1 MKKDGFTLVE
11 LLAVVIIL
19 AIISLFVMPK
29 VADLIKSGNSTN
41 TSIIEQKLLT
51 VARTYTNDYD
61 TRFFNRFVN
70 VGYASIITKDELIDA
85 GLVTSDE
92 GALVED
98 FRGVRVELLDNNK
111 IKYTIARLGDS
122 NDYTNEELYQMI
134 KQLQDDNKVLASQIT
149 NNTTSGSMFLKVY
162 PVGSI
167 YISTSSENPGN
178 IYGGT
183 WELLWSDYDY
193 KYIASQ
199 VDYPEY
205 SSTTT
210 AGATDTKNIS
220 GAYSKLFTNLEN
232 YFEEQNGYKY
242 KYRFSFSGSTTN
254 NISMYLKINNV
265 RVTDELTTWSVKDFR
280 APNISNKFYELGSD
294 IKALSLASLRP
305 GYNGDGYIY
314 QIVSNT
320 VSSGDYYAWDITKHL
335 YLVSNDKF
343 YKWKRTA

>member
-70 VGYASIITKDELIDA
+70 TGYASIITKDELIDA

-92 GALVED
+92 VALIED

-183 WELLWSDYDY
+183 WEEYGKGRTLVGVDSNDSDFSTVEKLGGEKTHTLTIDEMPSHSHRFKNGEYDAISILY
-193 KYIASQ
+193 DDGSNKWYGI
-199 VDYPEY
+199 PINNGFTF
-205 SSTTT
+205 SSKQIQI
-210 AGATDTKNIS
+210 TDTGGSQAHN
-220 GAYSKLFTNLEN
+220 NLQP
-232 YFEEQNGYKY
+232 YI
-242 KYRFSFSGSTTN
+242 TTY
-254 NISMYLKINNV
+254 M
-265 RVTDELTTWSVKDFR
+265 
-280 APNISNKFYELGSD
+280 
-294 IKALSLASLRP
+294 
-305 GYNGDGYIY
+305 
-314 QIVSNT
+314 
-320 VSSGDYYAWDITKHL
+320 
-335 YLVSNDKF
+335 
-343 YKWKRTA
+343 WKRTA

>member
-41 TSIIEQKLLT
+41 ISIIEQKLLT

-70 VGYASIITKDELIDA
+70 TGYASIITKDELIDA

-92 GALVED
+92 VSLVED

-134 KQLQDDNKVLASQIT
+134 NDLKNDIKTLSSQIT
-149 NNTTSGSMFLKVY
+149 NNTTSGNIFLKSY

-183 WELLWSDYDY
+183 WEEYGKGRTLVGVDSSDSDFSTVEKLGGEKTHTLTIDEMPSHNHVERMFLDQSGYFEVKPAGYAYY
-193 KYIASQ
+193 KYSTQ
-199 VDYPEY
+199 
-205 SSTTT
+205 SSNVI
-210 AGATDTKNIS
+210 GW
-220 GAYSKLFTNLEN
+220 TNT
-232 YFEEQNGYKY
+232 Q
-242 KYRFSFSGSTTN
+242 
-254 NISMYLKINNV
+254 
-265 RVTDELTTWSVKDFR
+265 
-280 APNISNKFYELGSD
+280 ISNINYWRIGDTEDKGGSQAHN
-294 IKALSLASLRP
+294 ILQP
-305 GYNGDGYIY
+305 YITTY
-314 QIVSNT
+314 M
-320 VSSGDYYAWDITKHL
+320 
-335 YLVSNDKF
+335 
-343 YKWKRTA
+343 WKRTA

>member
-41 TSIIEQKLLT
+41 KSIIEQKLLA

-92 GALVED
+92 VALVED

-122 NDYTNEELYQMI
+122 NDYTLDELYQMI
-134 KQLQDDNKVLASQIT
+134 KQLQDDNKVLSSQIT

-183 WELLWSDYDY
+183 WEEYGKGRTLVGVDSSDSDFSTVEKLGGEKTHTLTIDEMPNHAHGLLQTYNVPTGSGSGG
-193 KYIASQ
+193 IALSHF
-199 VDYPEY
+199 
-205 SSTTT
+205 T
-210 AGATDTKNIS
+210 AGYIPSGLTESVGGSQAHNILQP
-220 GAYSKLFTNLEN
+220 YI
-232 YFEEQNGYKY
+232 
-242 KYRFSFSGSTTN
+242 TTY
-254 NISMYLKINNV
+254 M
-265 RVTDELTTWSVKDFR
+265 
-280 APNISNKFYELGSD
+280 
-294 IKALSLASLRP
+294 
-305 GYNGDGYIY
+305 
-314 QIVSNT
+314 
-320 VSSGDYYAWDITKHL
+320 
-335 YLVSNDKF
+335 
-343 YKWKRTA
+343 WKRTA

>member
-41 TSIIEQKLLT
+41 KSIIEQKLLA

-85 GLVTSDE
+85 GLVTKDE
-92 GALVED
+92 VALIEN

-111 IKYTIARLGDS
+111 IKYTIAKLGDS

-134 KQLQDDNKVLASQIT
+134 NDLKNDIKTLSSQIT

-183 WELLWSDYDY
+183 WEEYGKGRTLVGVDSNDSDFSTVEKLGGEKTHTLTIDEMP
-193 KYIASQ
+193 SHNHVERMFLDQ
-199 VDYPEY
+199 SGY
-205 SSTTT
+205 SSVKP
-210 AGATDTKNIS
+210 AGY
-220 GAYSKLFTNLEN
+220 AY
-232 YFEEQNGYKY
+232 YIY
-242 KYRFSFSGSTTN
+242 STQ
-254 NISMYLKINNV
+254 SSNV
-265 RVTDELTTWSVKDFR
+265 ITW
-280 APNISNKFYELGSD
+280 ANAQISNMNYWRIGDTEDKGGSQ
-294 IKALSLASLRP
+294 AHNNLQP
-305 GYNGDGYIY
+305 YITTY
-314 QIVSNT
+314 M
-320 VSSGDYYAWDITKHL
+320 
-335 YLVSNDKF
+335 
-343 YKWKRTA
+343 WKRTA

>member
-70 VGYASIITKDELIDA
+70 VGYASIITKDDLIDA

-92 GALVED
+92 VALIED

-122 NDYTNEELYQMI
+122 NDYTLDELYQMI

-183 WELLWSDYDY
+183 WEEYGKGRTLVGVDSNDSDFSTVEKLGGEKTHTLTIDEMPSHSHQFKNGEYDAVSILY
-193 KYIASQ
+193 DNGSNKWYGI
-199 VDYPEY
+199 PINNGFTF
-205 SSTTT
+205 SSKQIQI
-210 AGATDTKNIS
+210 TDTGGSQAHN
-220 GAYSKLFTNLEN
+220 NLQP
-232 YFEEQNGYKY
+232 YI
-242 KYRFSFSGSTTN
+242 TTY
-254 NISMYLKINNV
+254 M
-265 RVTDELTTWSVKDFR
+265 
-280 APNISNKFYELGSD
+280 
-294 IKALSLASLRP
+294 
-305 GYNGDGYIY
+305 
-314 QIVSNT
+314 
-320 VSSGDYYAWDITKHL
+320 
-335 YLVSNDKF
+335 
-343 YKWKRTA
+343 WKRTA

>member
-92 GALVED
+92 VSLVED

-134 KQLQDDNKVLASQIT
+134 NDLKNDIKTLSSQIT
-149 NNTTSGSMFLKVY
+149 NNTTSSNMFLKVY

-183 WELLWSDYDY
+183 WEEYGKGRTLVGVDSSDPDFSTVE
-193 KYIASQ
+193 KLGGEKSHTLTIDEMPSHNHVERMFLDQ
-199 VDYPEY
+199 SGY
-205 SSTTT
+205 SSVKP
-210 AGATDTKNIS
+210 AGY
-220 GAYSKLFTNLEN
+220 AY
-232 YFEEQNGYKY
+232 
-242 KYRFSFSGSTTN
+242 
-254 NISMYLKINNV
+254 
-265 RVTDELTTWSVKDFR
+265 
-280 APNISNKFYELGSD
+280 
-294 IKALSLASLRP
+294 
-305 GYNGDGYIY
+305 YIY
-314 QIVSNT
+314 STQSSN
-320 VSSGDYYAWDITKHL
+320 VITWTNTKL
-335 YLVSNDKF
+335 SNVNYWKIGVTEDKGGSQAHNNLQP
-343 YKWKRTA
+343 YITTYMWKRTA

>member
-41 TSIIEQKLLT
+41 ISIIEQKLLT

-70 VGYASIITKDELIDA
+70 TGYASIITKDELIDA

-92 GALVED
+92 VSLVED

-134 KQLQDDNKVLASQIT
+134 NDLKNDIKTLSSQIT
-149 NNTTSGSMFLKVY
+149 NNTTSGNIFLKSY

-183 WELLWSDYDY
+183 WEEYGKGRTLVGVDSSDSDFSTVEKLGGEKTHTLTIDAMPSHNHVERMFLDQSGYFEVKPAGYAYY
-193 KYIASQ
+193 KYSTQ
-199 VDYPEY
+199 
-205 SSTTT
+205 SSNVI
-210 AGATDTKNIS
+210 GW
-220 GAYSKLFTNLEN
+220 TNT
-232 YFEEQNGYKY
+232 Q
-242 KYRFSFSGSTTN
+242 
-254 NISMYLKINNV
+254 
-265 RVTDELTTWSVKDFR
+265 
-280 APNISNKFYELGSD
+280 ISNINYWRIGDTEDKGGSQAHN
-294 IKALSLASLRP
+294 ILQP
-305 GYNGDGYIY
+305 YITTY
-314 QIVSNT
+314 M
-320 VSSGDYYAWDITKHL
+320 
-335 YLVSNDKF
+335 
-343 YKWKRTA
+343 WKRTA

>member
-70 VGYASIITKDELIDA
+70 TGYASIITKDELIDA

-92 GALVED
+92 VALVED

-134 KQLQDDNKVLASQIT
+134 NDLKNDIKTLSSQIT
-149 NNTTSGSMFLKVY
+149 NNTTSGNIFLKSY

-183 WELLWSDYDY
+183 WEEYGKGRTLVGVDSSDSDFSTVE
-193 KYIASQ
+193 KLGGEKTHTLTIDEMPSHNHVERMFLDQ
-199 VDYPEY
+199 SGY
-205 SSTTT
+205 SSVKP
-210 AGATDTKNIS
+210 AGY
-220 GAYSKLFTNLEN
+220 AY
-232 YFEEQNGYKY
+232 
-242 KYRFSFSGSTTN
+242 
-254 NISMYLKINNV
+254 
-265 RVTDELTTWSVKDFR
+265 
-280 APNISNKFYELGSD
+280 
-294 IKALSLASLRP
+294 
-305 GYNGDGYIY
+305 YIY
-314 QIVSNT
+314 STQSSN
-320 VSSGDYYAWDITKHL
+320 VITWTNTKL
-335 YLVSNDKF
+335 SNVNYWKIGVTEDKGGSQAHNNLQP
-343 YKWKRTA
+343 YITTYMWKRTA

>member
-1 MKKDGFTLVE
+1 MKKKKGFTLVE

-70 VGYASIITKDELIDA
+70 TGYASIITKDELIDA

-92 GALVED
+92 VSLVED

-122 NDYTNEELYQMI
+122 NDYTLDELYQMI

-149 NNTTSGSMFLKVY
+149 NNTTSGNIFLKSY

-167 YISTSSENPGN
+167 YISSSSENPGN

-183 WELLWSDYDY
+183 WEEYAKGRTLVGVDSSDSDFSTVEKLGGEKTHSHKFKIGYYPYYGGLIGSDDRGVVAYDY
-193 KYIASQ
+193 STKKWVYGSLDSEMPDSGRANSGFANSPMEMEAHKYSI
-199 VDYPEY
+199 Y
-205 SSTTT
+205 STTT
-210 AGATDTKNIS
+210 SAEILPP
-220 GAYSKLFTNLEN
+220 YI
-232 YFEEQNGYKY
+232 
-242 KYRFSFSGSTTN
+242 TTY
-254 NISMYLKINNV
+254 M
-265 RVTDELTTWSVKDFR
+265 
-280 APNISNKFYELGSD
+280 
-294 IKALSLASLRP
+294 
-305 GYNGDGYIY
+305 
-314 QIVSNT
+314 
-320 VSSGDYYAWDITKHL
+320 
-335 YLVSNDKF
+335 
-343 YKWKRTA
+343 WKRTA

>member
-41 TSIIEQKLLT
+41 ASIIEQKLLT

-70 VGYASIITKDELIDA
+70 TGYASIITKDELIDA

-92 GALVED
+92 VALVED

-134 KQLQDDNKVLASQIT
+134 NDLKNDIKTLSSQIT
-149 NNTTSGSMFLKVY
+149 NNTTSGNIFLKSY

-183 WELLWSDYDY
+183 WEEYGKGRTLVGVDSSDSDFSTVEKLGGEKTHTLTIDEMPSHNHVERMFLDQSGYFEVKPAGYAYY
-193 KYIASQ
+193 KYSTQ
-199 VDYPEY
+199 
-205 SSTTT
+205 SSNVI
-210 AGATDTKNIS
+210 GW
-220 GAYSKLFTNLEN
+220 TNT
-232 YFEEQNGYKY
+232 Q
-242 KYRFSFSGSTTN
+242 
-254 NISMYLKINNV
+254 
-265 RVTDELTTWSVKDFR
+265 
-280 APNISNKFYELGSD
+280 ISNINYWRIGDTEDKGGSQAHN
-294 IKALSLASLRP
+294 ILQP
-305 GYNGDGYIY
+305 YITTY
-314 QIVSNT
+314 M
-320 VSSGDYYAWDITKHL
+320 
-335 YLVSNDKF
+335 
-343 YKWKRTA
+343 WKRTA

>member
-70 VGYASIITKDELIDA
+70 TGYASIITKDELIDA

-92 GALVED
+92 VALVED

-134 KQLQDDNKVLASQIT
+134 NDLKNDIKTLSSQIT
-149 NNTTSGSMFLKVY
+149 NNTTSGNIFLKSY

-183 WELLWSDYDY
+183 WEEYGKGRTLVGVDSSDSDFSTVE
-193 KYIASQ
+193 KLGGEKSHTLTIDEMPSHNHVERMFLDQ
-199 VDYPEY
+199 SGY
-205 SSTTT
+205 SSVKP
-210 AGATDTKNIS
+210 AGY
-220 GAYSKLFTNLEN
+220 AY
-232 YFEEQNGYKY
+232 
-242 KYRFSFSGSTTN
+242 
-254 NISMYLKINNV
+254 
-265 RVTDELTTWSVKDFR
+265 
-280 APNISNKFYELGSD
+280 
-294 IKALSLASLRP
+294 
-305 GYNGDGYIY
+305 YIY
-314 QIVSNT
+314 STQSSN
-320 VSSGDYYAWDITKHL
+320 VITWTNTKL
-335 YLVSNDKF
+335 SNVNYWKIGVTEDKGGSQAHNNLQP
-343 YKWKRTA
+343 YITTYMWKRTA

>member
-29 VADLIKSGNSTN
+29 VADLIKSGNSTS

-70 VGYASIITKDELIDA
+70 TGYASIITKDELIDA

-92 GALVED
+92 VALVED

-134 KQLQDDNKVLASQIT
+134 NDLKNDIKTLSSQIT
-149 NNTTSGSMFLKVY
+149 NNTTSGNIFLKSY

-183 WELLWSDYDY
+183 WEEYGKGRTLVGVDSSDSDFSTVEKLGGEKTHTLTIDEMPSHNHVERMFLDQSGYFEVKPAGYAYY
-193 KYIASQ
+193 KYSTQ
-199 VDYPEY
+199 
-205 SSTTT
+205 SSNVI
-210 AGATDTKNIS
+210 GW
-220 GAYSKLFTNLEN
+220 TNT
-232 YFEEQNGYKY
+232 Q
-242 KYRFSFSGSTTN
+242 
-254 NISMYLKINNV
+254 
-265 RVTDELTTWSVKDFR
+265 
-280 APNISNKFYELGSD
+280 ISNINYWRIGDTEDKGGSQAHN
-294 IKALSLASLRP
+294 ILQP
-305 GYNGDGYIY
+305 YITTY
-314 QIVSNT
+314 M
-320 VSSGDYYAWDITKHL
+320 
-335 YLVSNDKF
+335 
-343 YKWKRTA
+343 WKRTA

>member
-41 TSIIEQKLLT
+41 ASIIEQKLLT

-70 VGYASIITKDELIDA
+70 TGYASIITKDELIDA

-92 GALVED
+92 VALVED

-134 KQLQDDNKVLASQIT
+134 NDLKNDIKTLSSQIT
-149 NNTTSGSMFLKVY
+149 NNTTSSNMFLKVY

-183 WELLWSDYDY
+183 WEEYGKGRTLVGVDSSDPDFSTVE
-193 KYIASQ
+193 KLGGEKSHTLTIDEMPSHNHVERMFLDQ
-199 VDYPEY
+199 SGY
-205 SSTTT
+205 SSVKP
-210 AGATDTKNIS
+210 AGY
-220 GAYSKLFTNLEN
+220 AY
-232 YFEEQNGYKY
+232 
-242 KYRFSFSGSTTN
+242 
-254 NISMYLKINNV
+254 
-265 RVTDELTTWSVKDFR
+265 
-280 APNISNKFYELGSD
+280 
-294 IKALSLASLRP
+294 
-305 GYNGDGYIY
+305 YIY
-314 QIVSNT
+314 STQSSN
-320 VSSGDYYAWDITKHL
+320 VITWTNTKL
-335 YLVSNDKF
+335 SNVNYWKIGVTEDKGGSQAHNNLQP
-343 YKWKRTA
+343 YITTYMWKRTA

>member
-41 TSIIEQKLLT
+41 KSIIEQKLLA

-92 GALVED
+92 VALIEN

-111 IKYTIARLGDS
+111 IKYTIAKLGDS

-134 KQLQDDNKVLASQIT
+134 KQLQDDNKVLSSQIT

-183 WELLWSDYDY
+183 WEEYGKGRTLVGVDSNDSDFSTVEKLGGEKTHTLTIDEMP
-193 KYIASQ
+193 SHNHVERMFLDQ
-199 VDYPEY
+199 SGY
-205 SSTTT
+205 SSVKP
-210 AGATDTKNIS
+210 AGY
-220 GAYSKLFTNLEN
+220 AY
-232 YFEEQNGYKY
+232 YIY
-242 KYRFSFSGSTTN
+242 STQ
-254 NISMYLKINNV
+254 SSNV
-265 RVTDELTTWSVKDFR
+265 ITW
-280 APNISNKFYELGSD
+280 ANAQISNMNYWRIGDTEDKGGSQ
-294 IKALSLASLRP
+294 AHNNLQP
-305 GYNGDGYIY
+305 YITTY
-314 QIVSNT
+314 M
-320 VSSGDYYAWDITKHL
+320 
-335 YLVSNDKF
+335 
-343 YKWKRTA
+343 WKRTA

>member
-70 VGYASIITKDELIDA
+70 TGYASIITKDELIDA
-85 GLVTSDE
+85 GLVTGDE
-92 GALVED
+92 VALVED

-134 KQLQDDNKVLASQIT
+134 NDLKNDIKTLSSQIT
-149 NNTTSGSMFLKVY
+149 NNTTSGNIFLKSY

-183 WELLWSDYDY
+183 WEEYGKGRTLVGVDSSDSDFSTVE
-193 KYIASQ
+193 KLGGEKSHTLTIDEMPSHNHVERMFLDQ
-199 VDYPEY
+199 SGY
-205 SSTTT
+205 SSVKP
-210 AGATDTKNIS
+210 AGY
-220 GAYSKLFTNLEN
+220 AY
-232 YFEEQNGYKY
+232 
-242 KYRFSFSGSTTN
+242 
-254 NISMYLKINNV
+254 
-265 RVTDELTTWSVKDFR
+265 
-280 APNISNKFYELGSD
+280 
-294 IKALSLASLRP
+294 
-305 GYNGDGYIY
+305 YIY
-314 QIVSNT
+314 STQSSN
-320 VSSGDYYAWDITKHL
+320 VITWTNTKL
-335 YLVSNDKF
+335 SNVNYWKIGVTEDKGGSQAHNNLQP
-343 YKWKRTA
+343 YITTYMWKRTA

>member
-41 TSIIEQKLLT
+41 KSIIEQKLLT

-85 GLVTSDE
+85 GLVTKDE
-92 GALVED
+92 VALIEN

-111 IKYTIARLGDS
+111 IKYTIAKLGDS

-134 KQLQDDNKVLASQIT
+134 NDLKNDIKTLSFQIT

-183 WELLWSDYDY
+183 WEEYGKGRTLVG
-193 KYIASQ
+193 
-199 VDYPEY
+199 VD
-205 SSTTT
+205 
-210 AGATDTKNIS
+210 
-220 GAYSKLFTNLEN
+220 
-232 YFEEQNGYKY
+232 
-242 KYRFSFSGSTTN
+242 
-254 NISMYLKINNV
+254 
-265 RVTDELTTWSVKDFR
+265 
-280 APNISNKFYELGSD
+280 
-294 IKALSLASLRP
+294 
-305 GYNGDGYIY
+305 
-314 QIVSNT
+314 
-320 VSSGDYYAWDITKHL
+320 
-335 YLVSNDKF
+335 SNDSDFSTVEKLGGEKTHTLTIDEMPSHNHVERMF
-343 YKWKRTA
+343 LDNRVIQ

>member
-51 VARTYTNDYD
+51 VAKTYTNDYD

-70 VGYASIITKDELIDA
+70 TGYASIITKDELIDA

-92 GALVED
+92 VALVED

-134 KQLQDDNKVLASQIT
+134 NDLKNDIKTLSSQIT
-149 NNTTSGSMFLKVY
+149 NNTTSGNIFLKSY

-183 WELLWSDYDY
+183 WEEYGKGRTLVGVDSSDSDFSTVE
-193 KYIASQ
+193 KLGGEKSHTLTIDEMPSHNHVERMFLDQ
-199 VDYPEY
+199 SGY
-205 SSTTT
+205 SSVKP
-210 AGATDTKNIS
+210 AGY
-220 GAYSKLFTNLEN
+220 AY
-232 YFEEQNGYKY
+232 
-242 KYRFSFSGSTTN
+242 
-254 NISMYLKINNV
+254 
-265 RVTDELTTWSVKDFR
+265 
-280 APNISNKFYELGSD
+280 
-294 IKALSLASLRP
+294 
-305 GYNGDGYIY
+305 YIY
-314 QIVSNT
+314 STQSSNVIT
-320 VSSGDYYAWDITKHL
+320 WTNTKLSNVNYWKIGDTEDKGGSQAHNNLQPYITT
-335 YLVSNDKF
+335 YM
-343 YKWKRTA
+343 WKRTA

>member
-70 VGYASIITKDELIDA
+70 TGYASIITKDELIDA

-92 GALVED
+92 VALVED

-134 KQLQDDNKVLASQIT
+134 NDLKNDIKTLSSQIT
-149 NNTTSGSMFLKVY
+149 NNTTSGNIFLKSY

-167 YISTSSENPGN
+167 YISTSSENPKN

-183 WELLWSDYDY
+183 WEEYGKGRTLVGVDSSDSDFSTVE
-193 KYIASQ
+193 KLGGEKSHTLTIDEMPSHNHVERMFLDQ
-199 VDYPEY
+199 SGY
-205 SSTTT
+205 SSVKP
-210 AGATDTKNIS
+210 AGY
-220 GAYSKLFTNLEN
+220 AY
-232 YFEEQNGYKY
+232 
-242 KYRFSFSGSTTN
+242 
-254 NISMYLKINNV
+254 
-265 RVTDELTTWSVKDFR
+265 
-280 APNISNKFYELGSD
+280 
-294 IKALSLASLRP
+294 
-305 GYNGDGYIY
+305 YIY
-314 QIVSNT
+314 STQSSN
-320 VSSGDYYAWDITKHL
+320 VITWTNTKL
-335 YLVSNDKF
+335 SNVNYWKIGVTEDKGGSQAHNNLQP
-343 YKWKRTA
+343 YITTYMWKRTA

>member
-41 TSIIEQKLLT
+41 KSIIEQKLLA

-85 GLVTSDE
+85 GLVTKDE
-92 GALVED
+92 VALIEN

-111 IKYTIARLGDS
+111 IKYTIAKLGDS

-134 KQLQDDNKVLASQIT
+134 KQLQDDNKVLSTQIT
-149 NNTTSGSMFLKVY
+149 NNNTSGNIFLKVY

-183 WELLWSDYDY
+183 WEEYGKGRTLVGVDSSDSDFSTVE
-193 KYIASQ
+193 KLGGEKTHTLTIDEMPSHNHVERMFLDQ
-199 VDYPEY
+199 SGY
-205 SSTTT
+205 SSVKP
-210 AGATDTKNIS
+210 AGY
-220 GAYSKLFTNLEN
+220 AY
-232 YFEEQNGYKY
+232 YIY
-242 KYRFSFSGSTTN
+242 STQ
-254 NISMYLKINNV
+254 SSNV
-265 RVTDELTTWSVKDFR
+265 ITW
-280 APNISNKFYELGSD
+280 ANAQISNMNYWRIGDTEDKGGSQAHN
-294 IKALSLASLRP
+294 ILQP
-305 GYNGDGYIY
+305 YITTY
-314 QIVSNT
+314 M
-320 VSSGDYYAWDITKHL
+320 
-335 YLVSNDKF
+335 
-343 YKWKRTA
+343 WKRTA

>member
-70 VGYASIITKDELIDA
+70 TGYASIITKDELIDA

-92 GALVED
+92 VALVED

-111 IKYTIARLGDS
+111 IKYTIAKLGDS

-134 KQLQDDNKVLASQIT
+134 NDLKNDIKTLSSQIT
-149 NNTTSGSMFLKVY
+149 NNTTSGNIFLKSY

-183 WELLWSDYDY
+183 WEEYGKGRTLVGVDSSDNDFSTVE
-193 KYIASQ
+193 KLGGEKTHTLTIDEMPSHNHVERMFLDQ
-199 VDYPEY
+199 SGY
-205 SSTTT
+205 SSVKP
-210 AGATDTKNIS
+210 AGY
-220 GAYSKLFTNLEN
+220 AY
-232 YFEEQNGYKY
+232 
-242 KYRFSFSGSTTN
+242 
-254 NISMYLKINNV
+254 
-265 RVTDELTTWSVKDFR
+265 
-280 APNISNKFYELGSD
+280 
-294 IKALSLASLRP
+294 
-305 GYNGDGYIY
+305 YIY
-314 QIVSNT
+314 STQSSN
-320 VSSGDYYAWDITKHL
+320 VITWTNTKL
-335 YLVSNDKF
+335 SNVNYWKIGVTEDKGGSQAHNNLQP
-343 YKWKRTA
+343 YITTYMWKRTA

>member
-41 TSIIEQKLLT
+41 TSIIEQKLLA

-70 VGYASIITKDELIDA
+70 VGYASIITKDELIGA
-85 GLVTSDE
+85 GLITSDE
-92 GALVED
+92 VALVED

-122 NDYTNEELYQMI
+122 NDYTLDELYQMI
-134 KQLQDDNKVLASQIT
+134 KQLQDDNKVLSSQIT
-149 NNTTSGSMFLKVY
+149 NNTTSSNMFLKVY

-183 WELLWSDYDY
+183 WEEYGKGRTLVGVDSNDSDFSTVEKLGGEKTHTLTIDEMP
-193 KYIASQ
+193 SHNHVERMFLDQ
-199 VDYPEY
+199 SGY
-205 SSTTT
+205 SSVKP
-210 AGATDTKNIS
+210 AGY
-220 GAYSKLFTNLEN
+220 AY
-232 YFEEQNGYKY
+232 
-242 KYRFSFSGSTTN
+242 
-254 NISMYLKINNV
+254 
-265 RVTDELTTWSVKDFR
+265 
-280 APNISNKFYELGSD
+280 
-294 IKALSLASLRP
+294 
-305 GYNGDGYIY
+305 YIY
-314 QIVSNT
+314 STQSSNIIT
-320 VSSGDYYAWDITKHL
+320 WASAQMSNMNYWRIGDTDDKGGSQAHNILQPYITT
-335 YLVSNDKF
+335 YM
-343 YKWKRTA
+343 WKRTA

>member
-70 VGYASIITKDELIDA
+70 TGYASIITKDELIDA

-92 GALVED
+92 VALVED

-134 KQLQDDNKVLASQIT
+134 NDLKNDIKTLSSQIT
-149 NNTTSGSMFLKVY
+149 NNTTSGNIFLKSY

-183 WELLWSDYDY
+183 WEEYGKGRTLVGVDSSDSDFSTVEKLGGEKTHTLTIDEMPSHNHVERMFLDQSGYFEVKPVGYAYY
-193 KYIASQ
+193 KYSTQ
-199 VDYPEY
+199 
-205 SSTTT
+205 SSNVI
-210 AGATDTKNIS
+210 GW
-220 GAYSKLFTNLEN
+220 TNT
-232 YFEEQNGYKY
+232 Q
-242 KYRFSFSGSTTN
+242 
-254 NISMYLKINNV
+254 
-265 RVTDELTTWSVKDFR
+265 
-280 APNISNKFYELGSD
+280 ISNINYWRIGDTEDKGGSQAHN
-294 IKALSLASLRP
+294 ILQP
-305 GYNGDGYIY
+305 YITTY
-314 QIVSNT
+314 M
-320 VSSGDYYAWDITKHL
+320 
-335 YLVSNDKF
+335 
-343 YKWKRTA
+343 WKRTA

>member
-41 TSIIEQKLLT
+41 KSIIEQKLLA

-85 GLVTSDE
+85 GLVTKDE
-92 GALVED
+92 VALIEN

-111 IKYTIARLGDS
+111 IKYTIAKLGDS

-134 KQLQDDNKVLASQIT
+134 NDLKNDIKTLSSQIT

-183 WELLWSDYDY
+183 WEEYGKGRTLVGVDSNDSDFSTVEKLGGEKTHTLTIDEMP
-193 KYIASQ
+193 SHNHVERMFLDQ
-199 VDYPEY
+199 SGY
-205 SSTTT
+205 SSVKP
-210 AGATDTKNIS
+210 AGY
-220 GAYSKLFTNLEN
+220 AY
-232 YFEEQNGYKY
+232 
-242 KYRFSFSGSTTN
+242 
-254 NISMYLKINNV
+254 
-265 RVTDELTTWSVKDFR
+265 
-280 APNISNKFYELGSD
+280 
-294 IKALSLASLRP
+294 
-305 GYNGDGYIY
+305 YIY
-314 QIVSNT
+314 STQSSNVIT
-320 VSSGDYYAWDITKHL
+320 WANTQLSNINYWRIGDTEDKGGSQAHNNLQPYITT
-335 YLVSNDKF
+335 YM
-343 YKWKRTA
+343 WKRTA

>member
-41 TSIIEQKLLT
+41 KSIIEQKLLA

-92 GALVED
+92 VALIEN

-111 IKYTIARLGDS
+111 IKYTIAKLGDS

-134 KQLQDDNKVLASQIT
+134 NDLKNDIKTLSFQIT

-183 WELLWSDYDY
+183 WEEYGKGRTLVGVDSNDSDFSTVEKLGGEKTHTLTIDEMP
-193 KYIASQ
+193 SHNHVERMFLDQ
-199 VDYPEY
+199 SGY
-205 SSTTT
+205 SSVKP
-210 AGATDTKNIS
+210 AGY
-220 GAYSKLFTNLEN
+220 AY
-232 YFEEQNGYKY
+232 YIY
-242 KYRFSFSGSTTN
+242 STQ
-254 NISMYLKINNV
+254 SSNV
-265 RVTDELTTWSVKDFR
+265 ITW
-280 APNISNKFYELGSD
+280 ANAQISNMNYWRIGDTEDKGGSQ
-294 IKALSLASLRP
+294 AHNNLQP
-305 GYNGDGYIY
+305 YITTY
-314 QIVSNT
+314 M
-320 VSSGDYYAWDITKHL
+320 
-335 YLVSNDKF
+335 
-343 YKWKRTA
+343 WKRTA

>member
-41 TSIIEQKLLT
+41 KSIIEQKLLA

-92 GALVED
+92 VALIEN

-111 IKYTIARLGDS
+111 IKYTIAKLGDS

-134 KQLQDDNKVLASQIT
+134 KQLQDDNKVLSSQIT

-183 WELLWSDYDY
+183 WEEYGKGRTLVGVDSNDSDFSTVEKLGGEKTHTLTIDEMP
-193 KYIASQ
+193 SHNHVERMFLDQ
-199 VDYPEY
+199 SGY
-205 SSTTT
+205 SSVKP
-210 AGATDTKNIS
+210 AGY
-220 GAYSKLFTNLEN
+220 AY
-232 YFEEQNGYKY
+232 YIY
-242 KYRFSFSGSTTN
+242 STQ
-254 NISMYLKINNV
+254 SSNV
-265 RVTDELTTWSVKDFR
+265 ITWAS
-280 APNISNKFYELGSD
+280 AQISNMNFWRIGDTEDKGGSQAHN
-294 IKALSLASLRP
+294 ILQP
-305 GYNGDGYIY
+305 YITTY
-314 QIVSNT
+314 M
-320 VSSGDYYAWDITKHL
+320 
-335 YLVSNDKF
+335 
-343 YKWKRTA
+343 WKRTA

>member
-41 TSIIEQKLLT
+41 TSIIEQKLLA

-85 GLVTSDE
+85 GLVTKDE
-92 GALVED
+92 VALIED

-111 IKYTIARLGDS
+111 IKYTIAKLGDS

-134 KQLQDDNKVLASQIT
+134 KQLQDDNKVLSTQIT
-149 NNTTSGSMFLKVY
+149 NNNTSGNIFLKVY

-183 WELLWSDYDY
+183 WEEYGKGRTLVGVDSSDSDFSTVE
-193 KYIASQ
+193 KLGGEKTHTLTIDEMPSHNHVERMFLDQ
-199 VDYPEY
+199 SGY
-205 SSTTT
+205 SSVKP
-210 AGATDTKNIS
+210 AGY
-220 GAYSKLFTNLEN
+220 AY
-232 YFEEQNGYKY
+232 YIY
-242 KYRFSFSGSTTN
+242 STQ
-254 NISMYLKINNV
+254 SSNV
-265 RVTDELTTWSVKDFR
+265 ITW
-280 APNISNKFYELGSD
+280 ANAQISNMNYWRIGDTEDKGGSQ
-294 IKALSLASLRP
+294 AHNNLQP
-305 GYNGDGYIY
+305 YITTY
-314 QIVSNT
+314 M
-320 VSSGDYYAWDITKHL
+320 
-335 YLVSNDKF
+335 
-343 YKWKRTA
+343 WKRTA

>member
-41 TSIIEQKLLT
+41 TSIIEQKLLA

-92 GALVED
+92 VALIED

-134 KQLQDDNKVLASQIT
+134 NDLKNDIKTLSSQIT

-183 WELLWSDYDY
+183 WEEYGKGRTLVGVDSNDSDFSTVEKLGGEKTHTLTIDEMP
-193 KYIASQ
+193 SHNHVERMFLDQ
-199 VDYPEY
+199 SGY
-205 SSTTT
+205 SSVKP
-210 AGATDTKNIS
+210 AGY
-220 GAYSKLFTNLEN
+220 AY
-232 YFEEQNGYKY
+232 YIY
-242 KYRFSFSGSTTN
+242 STQ
-254 NISMYLKINNV
+254 SSNV
-265 RVTDELTTWSVKDFR
+265 ITW
-280 APNISNKFYELGSD
+280 ANAQISNMNYWRIGDTEDKGGSQ
-294 IKALSLASLRP
+294 AHNNLQP
-305 GYNGDGYIY
+305 YITTY
-314 QIVSNT
+314 M
-320 VSSGDYYAWDITKHL
+320 
-335 YLVSNDKF
+335 
-343 YKWKRTA
+343 WKRTA

>member
-70 VGYASIITKDELIDA
+70 TGYASIITKDELIDA

-92 GALVED
+92 VSLVED

-134 KQLQDDNKVLASQIT
+134 NDLKNDIKTLSSQIT
-149 NNTTSGSMFLKVY
+149 NNTTSGNIFLKSY

-183 WELLWSDYDY
+183 WEEYGKGRTLVGVDSSDSDFSTVEKLGGEKTHTLTIDEMPSHNHVERMFLDQSGYFEVKPAGYAYY
-193 KYIASQ
+193 KYSTQ
-199 VDYPEY
+199 
-205 SSTTT
+205 SSNVI
-210 AGATDTKNIS
+210 GW
-220 GAYSKLFTNLEN
+220 TNT
-232 YFEEQNGYKY
+232 Q
-242 KYRFSFSGSTTN
+242 
-254 NISMYLKINNV
+254 
-265 RVTDELTTWSVKDFR
+265 
-280 APNISNKFYELGSD
+280 ISNINYWRIGDTEDKGGSQAHN
-294 IKALSLASLRP
+294 ILQP
-305 GYNGDGYIY
+305 YITTY
-314 QIVSNT
+314 M
-320 VSSGDYYAWDITKHL
+320 
-335 YLVSNDKF
+335 
-343 YKWKRTA
+343 WKRTA

>member
-70 VGYASIITKDELIDA
+70 TGYASIITKDELIDA

-92 GALVED
+92 VALVED

-134 KQLQDDNKVLASQIT
+134 NDLKNDIKTLSSQIT
-149 NNTTSGSMFLKVY
+149 NNTTSGNIFLKSY

-183 WELLWSDYDY
+183 WEEYGKGRTLVGVDSSDPDFSTVE
-193 KYIASQ
+193 KLGGEKSHTLTIDEMPSHNHVERMFLDQ
-199 VDYPEY
+199 SGY
-205 SSTTT
+205 SSVKP
-210 AGATDTKNIS
+210 AGY
-220 GAYSKLFTNLEN
+220 AY
-232 YFEEQNGYKY
+232 
-242 KYRFSFSGSTTN
+242 
-254 NISMYLKINNV
+254 
-265 RVTDELTTWSVKDFR
+265 
-280 APNISNKFYELGSD
+280 
-294 IKALSLASLRP
+294 
-305 GYNGDGYIY
+305 YIY
-314 QIVSNT
+314 STQSSN
-320 VSSGDYYAWDITKHL
+320 VITWTNTKL
-335 YLVSNDKF
+335 SNVNYWKIGVTEDKGGSQAHNNLQP
-343 YKWKRTA
+343 YITTYMWKRTA

>member
-70 VGYASIITKDELIDA
+70 TGYASIITKDELIDA

-92 GALVED
+92 VALVED

-134 KQLQDDNKVLASQIT
+134 NDLKNDIKTLSSQIT
-149 NNTTSGSMFLKVY
+149 NNTTSSNMFLKVY

-183 WELLWSDYDY
+183 WEEYGKGRTLVGVDSSDPDFSTVE
-193 KYIASQ
+193 KLGGEKSHTLTIDEMPSHNHVERMFLDQ
-199 VDYPEY
+199 SGY
-205 SSTTT
+205 SSVKP
-210 AGATDTKNIS
+210 AGY
-220 GAYSKLFTNLEN
+220 AY
-232 YFEEQNGYKY
+232 
-242 KYRFSFSGSTTN
+242 
-254 NISMYLKINNV
+254 
-265 RVTDELTTWSVKDFR
+265 
-280 APNISNKFYELGSD
+280 
-294 IKALSLASLRP
+294 
-305 GYNGDGYIY
+305 YIY
-314 QIVSNT
+314 STQSSN
-320 VSSGDYYAWDITKHL
+320 VITWTNTKL
-335 YLVSNDKF
+335 SNVNYWKIGVTEDKGGSQAHNNLQP
-343 YKWKRTA
+343 YITTYMWKRTA

>member
-41 TSIIEQKLLT
+41 KSIIEHKLLA

-85 GLVTSDE
+85 GLVTKDE
-92 GALVED
+92 VALIEN

-111 IKYTIARLGDS
+111 IKYTIAKLGDS

-134 KQLQDDNKVLASQIT
+134 KQLQDDNKVLSTQIT
-149 NNTTSGSMFLKVY
+149 NNNTSGNIFLKVY

-183 WELLWSDYDY
+183 WEEYGKGRTLVGVDSSDSDFSTVE
-193 KYIASQ
+193 KLGGEKTHTLTIDEMPSHNHVERMFLDQ
-199 VDYPEY
+199 SGY
-205 SSTTT
+205 SSVKP
-210 AGATDTKNIS
+210 AGY
-220 GAYSKLFTNLEN
+220 AY
-232 YFEEQNGYKY
+232 YIY
-242 KYRFSFSGSTTN
+242 STQ
-254 NISMYLKINNV
+254 SSNV
-265 RVTDELTTWSVKDFR
+265 ITW
-280 APNISNKFYELGSD
+280 ANAQISNMNYW
-294 IKALSLASLRP
+294 R
-305 GYNGDGYIY
+305 NGDTEDKGGSQAHNILQPYITTY
-314 QIVSNT
+314 M
-320 VSSGDYYAWDITKHL
+320 
-335 YLVSNDKF
+335 
-343 YKWKRTA
+343 WKRTA